1 MGLFSASDESREI
14 QYIGT
19 ILKELN
25 AGKTLKALLLEMSW
39 TERAKLLLNLKQIR
53 RCNEAFLKEVSS

>member
-1 MGLFSASDESREI
+1 MGIFSTSDESREI
-14 QYIGT
+14 QYIGS

-39 TERAKLLLNLKQIR
+39 AERAKLLLNLKQVR
-53 RCNEAFLKEVSS
+53 RCNDAFLKEVGS